1 MVKKKIKKKFLSFG
15 ILQRYTSGG
24 LRVSQGTMDELAV
37 VPTWKQVQV
46 TYVPKI
52 ERATV
57 WN

>member
-1 MVKKKIKKKFLSFG
+1 MKKKIKKKFLSFG